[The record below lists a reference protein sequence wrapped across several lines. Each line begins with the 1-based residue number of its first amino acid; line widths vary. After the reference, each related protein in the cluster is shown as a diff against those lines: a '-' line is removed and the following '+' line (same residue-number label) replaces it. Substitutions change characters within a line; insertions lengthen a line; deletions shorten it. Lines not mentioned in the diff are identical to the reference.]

1 MSPEYLYNNDTRE
14 LQDRVRALA
23 ASNEP
28 ALYAECEEVSR
39 LVDTSSLDAKEEI
52 ASKIHTVG
60 AIFTQVRADL
70 QALSC
75 SLSAHADVFRMRDGQ
90 VDFGAV
96 CHAVTQI
103 EEGRLK
109 LLSGI
114 ADLTRA
120 RQALFAFVAEANR
133 SLHFLRIARG
143 SVPKELHSRYAK
155 PIERTEAAYRDL
167 KELDGN
173 IGEVQNFSMTFV
185 ERHLPA
191 FMARLHTAAD
201 FNHRGE
207 ALDRGAIQTLCN
219 EVLIVINRVPN
230 ITF

>member
-1 MSPEYLYNNDTRE
+1 MSLEYLYNNDTQQ

-39 LVDTSSLDAKEEI
+39 LTDTSSLDAKAEFV
-52 ASKIHTVG
+52 SKMNTVG
-60 AIFTQVRADL
+60 AVFTQMRADL
-70 QALSC
+70 QTLSR
-75 SLSAHADVFRMRDGQ
+75 SLSAHADVFRTRDGQ

-103 EEGRLK
+103 EEGRVR
-109 LLSGI
+109 LLSCI

-167 KELDGN
+167 KEVPVML
-173 IGEVQNFSMTFV
+173 
-185 ERHLPA
+185 RH
-191 FMARLHTAAD
+191 F
-201 FNHRGE
+201 
-207 ALDRGAIQTLCN
+207 
-219 EVLIVINRVPN
+219 
-230 ITF
+230 